1 MANTYTQIYI
11 MFVFSVKNRQK
22 LIADKYEQE
31 IHKYISSIV
40 QAHSQ
45 KLICINGT
53 NDHIHILVSIKPNVS
68 MSDLMKEV
76 KANSS
81 KWINEK
87 KWFKGK
93 FFWQKGFGA
102 FSYSHSQLN
111 DVRKYINNQKE
122 HHKSISFEDEY
133 KKLLNSFAIDY
144 DEKYILD

>member
-11 MFVFSVKNRQK
+11 MFVFSVKNRQN
-22 LIADKYEQE
+22 LIVEKYEPE

-40 QAHSQ
+40 KAHSQ

-53 NDHIHILVSIKPNVS
+53 NDHLHILVSIKPNIS
-68 MSDLMKEV
+68 ISDLMKEV

-87 KWFKGK
+87 KWFEEK

-102 FSYSHSQLN
+102 FSYSQSQLN
-111 DVRKYINNQKE
+111 NVINYINNQKE
-122 HHKSISFEDEY
+122 HHKSVSFKEEY
-133 KKLLNSFAIDY
+133 KKLLNSFNINYNETYVFD
-144 DEKYILD
+144 